1 MLPIQYIY
9 ALYLSL
15 VDAVVLTILKAKS
28 AGMLSGGWIFPLA
41 FMAYGSQSLI
51 FYNSLSVE
59 SLSIMNI
66 MWDVMSDV
74 IVAAIGIIVF
84 KESLNTIQC
93 IGMLVS
99 IIGIAMLGYK

>member
-1 MLPIQYIY
+1 MLHIQYFY

-15 VDAVVLTILKAKS
+15 VDAVVLSILKAKS
-28 AGMLSGGWIFPLA
+28 LGILSGGWIFPLA

-59 SLSIMNI
+59 SLTIMNI

-74 IVAAIGIIVF
+74 IVTAIGIFVF
-84 KESLNTIQC
+84 KESLNTTQS
-93 IGMLVS
+93 IGILLS